1 MKKLKIDVTVDKHE
15 FIKDCICKEYAI
27 SRDEFDSRFKYG
39 ALPEVRYLY
48 CLILQSLG
56 NRNKDIA
63 EITGFS
69 KARVSISIDRAE
81 ACRDS
86 LPYFRQ
92 KHDAI
97 IKILTN

>member
-1 MKKLKIDVTVDKHE
+1 MKKLKIDGTVDKHE

-39 ALPEVRYLY
+39 ILPEARYLY

-56 NRNKDIA
+56 NKNKDIA

-81 ACRDS
+81 VYMNS
-86 LPYFRQ
+86 LPYFKQ

-97 IKILTN
+97 VNLLKT